1 MCAVEK
7 GHDSVVRLLLGQ
19 PGVNENGGRTALHCA
34 ALDKAPRLSIR
45 IVIWILLS
53 DTVFVNSK
61 KYQQILRRQCYLVGT
76 NRPQGHLGQ
85 VKQEFLVWALH
96 LPTPPKN

>member
-53 DTVFVNSK
+53 DTVFVNSIK
-61 KYQQILRRQCYLVGT
+61 ISANTETVMLSIGGPRHMHRIVEVSLIGIIL
-76 NRPQGHLGQ
+76 
-85 VKQEFLVWALH
+85 
-96 LPTPPKN
+96 